1 MKIKFHKNLYSY
13 SAIKDAILQF
23 KNVAEFKVSKKENY
37 FIVSLDKDLSA
48 LEYNIVDEFVNYVL
62 FLTIFKRKQK

>member
-48 LEYNIVDEFVNYVL
+48 LEDNIVDEFVNYVL